1 MLIKPFVAKKWRR
14 KFFIDTKGKIL
25 NKVSLLVEN
34 ATTKVISYKEYT
46 KIEQTKSEA
55 NASLFDLS
63 RVIF

>member
-34 ATTKVISYKEYT
+34 ATTKAIFYNEYA
-46 KIEQTKSEA
+46 KIEQSKSEA
-55 NASLFDLS
+55 IASL
-63 RVIF
+63 